1 MSAVTQLR
9 EWRESEKNT
18 QLSAALEP
26 QIVEIATS
34 GIDESMQSFGSDP
47 WGGSSWVGLRIPTL
61 ATELLAVPW
70 QSAQDSR
77 YLLMLAAFSLS
88 EGVKARV
95 LGYRQMVRIGYTF
108 ARNSDLSTSTPRT
121 VTQEVKDP
129 AWHFVDGNVSFHLAD
144 IGPPNNQGYAPDNSS
159 ATDLRCFKQGFSMSS
174 AVLYQSATVPNPFYV
189 NLTAYKPPN
198 KGRPWGKML
207 RSGGQATIYGQRTPW
222 KADHAWS
229 SLGYDV
235 EGPATVVFFASV
247 RQTNPATRTALT
259 VPSPFYDGGL
269 SAEEQFLLNFP
280 NAIYHSVAGS
290 LILRVGA

>member
-1 MSAVTQLR
+1 MTAVTQLS

-18 QLSAALEP
+18 QTSAALEP
-26 QIVEIATS
+26 QIIEIATS
-34 GIDESMQSFGSDP
+34 GIDDAMQSFGSDP
-47 WGGSSWVGLRIPTL
+47 FGGSSWVGLRVPTL
-61 ATELLAVPW
+61 ATELLAVPG

-77 YLLMLAAFSLS
+77 YLLMLAAFSLAES
-88 EGVKARV
+88 VKARI
-95 LGYRQMVRIGYTF
+95 LGYRQMVRIGYTVP
-108 ARNSDLSTSTPRT
+108 RNTDLATSTPYT
-121 VTQEVKDP
+121 VTQEVIDP
-129 AWHFVDGNVSFHLAD
+129 AWHFVDGNVSFHIAD
-144 IGPPNNQGYAPDNSS
+144 LGPPNNQGYAPDDSS
-159 ATDLRCFKQGFSMSS
+159 ATDLRCFKKSFSMTS

-229 SLGYDV
+229 SLGYEV
-235 EGPATVVFFASV
+235 EGPATVAFFASV
-247 RQTNPATRTALT
+247 RQSNPSTRTKLAA
-259 VPSPFYDGGL
+259 PSPFYAEGL